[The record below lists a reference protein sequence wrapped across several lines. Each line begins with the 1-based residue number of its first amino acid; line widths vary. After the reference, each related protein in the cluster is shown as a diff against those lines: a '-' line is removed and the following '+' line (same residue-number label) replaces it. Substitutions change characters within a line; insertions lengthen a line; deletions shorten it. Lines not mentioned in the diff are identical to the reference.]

1 MTHQE
6 QGWFS
11 GNLSGFDFPDLNGGS
26 PGFNFN
32 YLGVEGDEPEVGELG
47 EPRPMYLALR
57 AAFGV
62 ESVINDWS
70 ANPELNVG
78 TDWVITIPG
87 QYVMLDLPEYV
98 RSDKFNPDN
107 KGKCLPGVP
116 FDDVGEF
123 DFDPD
128 FIDNG
133 FGCDQR
139 DIPVTATFLIFDRE
153 EQLVTADSDRGV
165 VVSPSIP
172 GQLPTTEL
180 RNEVNV
186 IHWGDRPVMSSQ
198 YDITVDTSAL
208 EEVAGWSNL
217 KVTSKKDFSDFT
229 QSICMWRVPGFDPR
243 EGAGDPNDWMAC
255 TVPTFETTPPMIGF
269 VAWERSFPE
278 NPDGNY
284 GRAVKH
290 SFETGSVSI
299 FDEIDEAL

>member
-6 QGWFS
+6 AGWFS

-26 PGFNFN
+26 PGFNKNFLEIEGIGDPL
-32 YLGVEGDEPEVGELG
+32 LGFG
-47 EPRPMYLALR
+47 EPRPMYLLLR

-70 ANPELNVG
+70 ANPDLNVG

-98 RSDKFNPDN
+98 RSDKFHPDN
-107 KGKCLPGVP
+107 EGKCLDRVP
-116 FDDVGEF
+116 FTSDYDEK
-123 DFDPD
+123 
-128 FIDNG
+128 G

-139 DIPVTATFLIFDRE
+139 DIPVTAVFDIYDRE
-153 EQLVTADSDRGV
+153 EQLVTEDSDRDV
-165 VVSPSIP
+165 VVSPSVP
-172 GQLPTTEL
+172 GQRPTTEL

-186 IHWGDRPVMSSQ
+186 IHWGDRPVMASQ

-208 EEVAGWSNL
+208 DQVAGWSEL
-217 KVTSKKDFSDFT
+217 EVTSKKDFSDFT

-290 SFETGSVSI
+290 SFETRSVSI
-299 FDEIDEAL
+299 FDGIDGNL